1 MTFSFR
7 QRKSPTFFYKADN
20 LVLNDI
26 FRVLPPPLFVMEKYV
41 SVGVQKAKMIQEV
54 DSFQDHHNE
63 LEEEKK
69 MDRSKAIS
77 ILDVKWS
84 TFCSLV
90 HSKKKQEVNQT
101 ILRLQVLKNIYCR
114 HVYY

>member
-1 MTFSFR
+1 
-7 QRKSPTFFYKADN
+7 
-20 LVLNDI
+20 
-26 FRVLPPPLFVMEKYV
+26 MEKYV

>member
-1 MTFSFR
+1 
-7 QRKSPTFFYKADN
+7 
-20 LVLNDI
+20 
-26 FRVLPPPLFVMEKYV
+26 MEKFV
-41 SVGVQKAKMIQEV
+41 SVGAQKAKMIQEV
-54 DSFQDHHNE
+54 ESFQDYHNE
-63 LEEEKK
+63 IEEEKK

-101 ILRLQVLKNIYCR
+101 FLLLKVLKNLYCR
-114 HVYY
+114 LVYY

>member
-1 MTFSFR
+1 
-7 QRKSPTFFYKADN
+7 
-20 LVLNDI
+20 
-26 FRVLPPPLFVMEKYV
+26 MEKYV
-41 SVGVQKAKMIQEV
+41 SVGAQKAKMIQEV
-54 DSFQDHHNE
+54 ESFQDYYHNE
-63 LEEEKK
+63 IEEEKK

-101 ILRLQVLKNIYCR
+101 FFATESP
-114 HVYY
+114 